1 MSQDHDEECSTQTE
15 VGKPRHTDSPKFN
28 PDEDGKRRATI
39 MTRVH
44 QVRTRGQRIEVSF
57 DAKGQPLGKSG
68 DELQSWIGVLARE
81 HIPIWISDFRNADLA
96 PRKELVWM
104 EVVTSFTV
112 DESHKR
118 QVLKSCGE
126 SAKGFRYDLYQAF
139 VRDHIDEENV
149 CQRPPKVVHN
159 YPTITQEDWE
169 KFIQYRRTP
178 EFKRL
183 SEQGSEIR
191 KKSKYGSTGGRDG
204 YRKRDQAHFEKTG
217 KYAEL
222 YERWLDMRVKPDGQF
237 KKEEFKN
244 IAETIEDI
252 TQQEAQGSFESVG
265 TEDILTKALG
275 NTKHSGRIRGQS
287 KFVKQSQYF
296 NLVRPP
302 REKDDVEDMKLK
314 IAALERTVQELC
326 AKHGINRETIPEE
339 MAGPTIDQHNSF
351 KASCTMNEK
360 EAGASDPNPTPN
372 ASKECQLFIP
382 DLVNGGVVLVAIG
395 RAYMD
400 CVPTDTVHGNPLGEE
415 NVRVTITVPKINNAL
430 LPIPTNEATS
440 IEEAVGGFVAWPK
453 TLVVQT
459 SLSQASKCPNR
470 APQREAGGSK
480 RTKKRAGRNK
490 LKSQPEV
497 EQQQAQEEPP
507 SFDFDNISFELRHLA
522 FYAQSSMR
530 DDGTQIICP
539 QQHFVMG
546 DDMPIYIG
554 FEDVYHFITFK
565 EISANSIMIY
575 IRYLVEC
582 CARTGMDQRFE
593 FISPG
598 LVSPV
603 QQNVDRATYVR
614 ERADNILRILRNA
627 PKGKRFLMPYNS
639 GQHWILAVID
649 LWDDSIMYFNPL
661 GNEPGDDFKDL
672 ITTALNDWKVL
683 VGSGMRQRRNWQTL
697 IDTVRC
703 PIHEGYVECGYFVLA
718 YMREITF
725 TVDGLDVLQT
735 KDFYTDADMSL
746 VRHEW
751 ATFVM
756 RFIQY

>member
-1 MSQDHDEECSTQTE
+1 MSQDHEEECSTQTH
-15 VGKPRHTDSPKFN
+15 VGKPRQTNSPRFN
-28 PDEDGKRRATI
+28 PDEDGRRIATL

-44 QVRTRGQRIEVSF
+44 QVRAKRQRIEVSF
-57 DAKGQPLGKSG
+57 DGKGQPLGK
-68 DELQSWIGVLARE
+68 
-81 HIPIWISDFRNADLA
+81 ADLA
-96 PRKELVWM
+96 QRKEIVWM

-112 DESHKR
+112 DESYKR
-118 QVLKSCGE
+118 CVLNSCGE

-139 VRDHIDEENV
+139 VRDHIDDENV
-149 CQRPPKVVHN
+149 WQRPPKVVNN
-159 YPTITQEDWE
+159 YPTITQDDWE

-204 YRKRDQAHFEKTG
+204 YRKRDQAHKTG
-217 KYAEL
+217 KYAER
-222 YERWLDMRVKPDGQF
+222 YESWLDMRVKPDGGL
-237 KKEEFKN
+237 KKEEFKPITEN
-244 IAETIEDI
+244 I
-252 TQQEAQGSFESVG
+252 
-265 TEDILTKALG
+265 DILTKALG
-275 NTKHSGRIRGQS
+275 NAEHSGRIRGQS

-296 NLVRPP
+296 NLVHPS
-302 REKDDVEDMKLK
+302 REKDEVSDMKLK

-326 AKHGINRETIPEE
+326 AKHGINRETMAEE
-339 MAGPTIDQHNSF
+339 MTAPTVDQHNSF
-351 KASCTMNEK
+351 RASCTLNEK
-360 EAGASDPNPTPN
+360 EAGPSDPNPMLN
-372 ASKECQLFIP
+372 ASKECHLFIP
-382 DLVNGGVVLVAIG
+382 DLVNKGVVLVAIN
-395 RAYMD
+395 RAYVD
-400 CVPTDTVHGNPLGEE
+400 CVPADIVHGIPLCEE
-415 NVRVTITVPKINNAL
+415 NVRVTITVPKLNRAL

-453 TLVVQT
+453 SLVVVQT
-459 SLSQASKCPNR
+459 SLSQASKGPSR
-470 APQREAGGSK
+470 APEREAEGSK
-480 RTKKRAGRNK
+480 RTKKRARRK
-490 LKSQPEV
+490 KIQSQPEV
-497 EQQQAQEEPP
+497 EQQPAQEEMP
-507 SFDFDNISFELRHLA
+507 SFDLNDISFELRPLA

-530 DDGTQIICP
+530 DSTQIVCP

-546 DDMPIYIG
+546 DEMPIYIG
-554 FEDVYHFITFK
+554 FEDVYHFISFK

-582 CARTGMDQRFE
+582 CARTGIDQRFE
-593 FISPG
+593 FISPV

-614 ERADNILRILRNA
+614 ERAECILRILRNA

-649 LWDDSIMYFNPL
+649 PWDDSIMYFNPL

-672 ITTALNDWKVL
+672 ITTALNDWKLL
-683 VGSGMRQRRNWQTL
+683 VGSGIRQRRNWQTL

-703 PIHEGYVECGYFVLA
+703 PIQEGYVECGYFVLA

-725 TVDGLDVLQT
+725 TVDGLAVLQT

-746 VRHEW
+746 VRNEW
-751 ATFVM
+751 ANFVM
-756 RFIQY
+756 RFIHY

>member
-1 MSQDHDEECSTQTE
+1 MSQDHDEECSTQTQ
-15 VGKPRHTDSPKFN
+15 VGKPRRTNSPKFN

-57 DAKGQPLGKSG
+57 DAKGQPLGKPG

-81 HIPIWISDFRNADLA
+81 HIPIWISDFRSADLA
-96 PRKELVWM
+96 PRKEL
-104 EVVTSFTV
+104 
-112 DESHKR
+112 
-118 QVLKSCGE
+118 

-149 CQRPPKVVHN
+149 WQRPPKVVHN

-169 KFIQYRRTP
+169 KFIQYRRSP

-204 YRKRDQAHFEKTG
+204 YKKRDQAH
-217 KYAEL
+217 
-222 YERWLDMRVKPDGQF
+222 
-237 KKEEFKN
+237 
-244 IAETIEDI
+244 EDI
-252 TQQEAQGSFESVG
+252 TQQETQGSFESVG

-275 NTKHSGRIRGQS
+275 NAEHSSRIRGQS

-302 REKDDVEDMKLK
+302 REKDDVEDMKRQ
-314 IAALERTVQELC
+314 ITALQRTVQELC

-339 MAGPTIDQHNSF
+339 MAGPTVDQHNSF

-360 EAGASDPNPTPN
+360 EAGASYPNPTPN

-400 CVPTDTVHGNPLGEE
+400 CVPTDTVHGIPLGEE

-459 SLSQASKCPNR
+459 NLSQASKCPNR

-480 RTKKRAGRNK
+480 RTKKRAGRKK

-497 EQQQAQEEPP
+497 EQQPAQEEPP
-507 SFDFDNISFELRHLA
+507 SFDFDNISFELRPLT

-554 FEDVYHFITFK
+554 SEDVYHFITFK

-603 QQNVDRATYVR
+603 QLCNT
-614 ERADNILRILRNA
+614 
-627 PKGKRFLMPYNS
+627 
-639 GQHWILAVID
+639 
-649 LWDDSIMYFNPL
+649 
-661 GNEPGDDFKDL
+661 
-672 ITTALNDWKVL
+672 
-683 VGSGMRQRRNWQTL
+683 
-697 IDTVRC
+697 
-703 PIHEGYVECGYFVLA
+703 
-718 YMREITF
+718 
-725 TVDGLDVLQT
+725 
-735 KDFYTDADMSL
+735 
-746 VRHEW
+746 
-751 ATFVM
+751 
-756 RFIQY
+756 

>member
-1 MSQDHDEECSTQTE
+1 MSQDHDEECSTQTQ
-15 VGKPRHTDSPKFN
+15 VGKPRRTNSPKFN

-57 DAKGQPLGKSG
+57 DAKGQPLGKPG

-81 HIPIWISDFRNADLA
+81 HIPIWISDFRSADLA
-96 PRKELVWM
+96 PRKEL
-104 EVVTSFTV
+104 
-112 DESHKR
+112 
-118 QVLKSCGE
+118 

-149 CQRPPKVVHN
+149 WQRPPKVVHN

-169 KFIQYRRTP
+169 KFIQYRRSP

-217 KYAEL
+217 KYAER

-252 TQQEAQGSFESVG
+252 TQQETQGSFESVG

-275 NTKHSGRIRGQS
+275 NTEHSGRIRGQS

-302 REKDDVEDMKLK
+302 REKDDVEDMKRQ
-314 IAALERTVQELC
+314 IAALQRTVQELC
-326 AKHGINRETIPEE
+326 AKHGINGETIPEE
-339 MAGPTIDQHNSF
+339 MAGPTVDQHNSF

-360 EAGASDPNPTPN
+360 EAGPSDPNPTPN

-400 CVPTDTVHGNPLGEE
+400 CVPTDTVHG
-415 NVRVTITVPKINNAL
+415 
-430 LPIPTNEATS
+430 IP
-440 IEEAVGGFVAWPK
+440 
-453 TLVVQT
+453 LVVQT

-470 APQREAGGSK
+470 ASQREAGGSK

-497 EQQQAQEEPP
+497 EQQPAQEEP
-507 SFDFDNISFELRHLA
+507 FDFDNISFELRPLA

-530 DDGTQIICP
+530 DD
-539 QQHFVMG
+539 
-546 DDMPIYIG
+546 
-554 FEDVYHFITFK
+554 
-565 EISANSIMIY
+565 
-575 IRYLVEC
+575 VEC

-649 LWDDSIMYFNPL
+649 PWDDSVMYFNPL

-672 ITTALNDWKVL
+672 ITTALNGWKVL

-697 IDTVRC
+697 MDTVRC
-703 PIHEGYVECGYFVLA
+703 PIQEGYVECGYFVLA
-718 YMREITF
+718 YMQEITF

-751 ATFVM
+751 ATFFM
-756 RFIQY
+756 RFIHY